1 VCGSFG
7 VWLCGIGYG
16 FKCGNGV
23 QGSTGG
29 EIQFVG
35 AAPSTTI
42 AILGTV
48 IVLVAGQSRPI
59 GTTFREGRLIAPSLI
74 IGGWALHIVGAAGR
88 CTGIT
93 RTITGWAVLRRVT
106 FLTLHEAKDTV
117 RGRPTQK
124 IWTGLRQR
132 EDRGERESERCGGK
146 SVEMHFERMLE
157 TDYCRDN

>member
-1 VCGSFG
+1 VCGRFG
-7 VWLCGIGYG
+7 GWLCGIGYG

-59 GTTFREGRLIAPSLI
+59 GTTFGDGRSIAP
-74 IGGWALHIVGAAGR
+74 
-88 CTGIT
+88 
-93 RTITGWAVLRRVT
+93 
-106 FLTLHEAKDTV
+106 
-117 RGRPTQK
+117 
-124 IWTGLRQR
+124 
-132 EDRGERESERCGGK
+132 
-146 SVEMHFERMLE
+146 
-157 TDYCRDN
+157 N